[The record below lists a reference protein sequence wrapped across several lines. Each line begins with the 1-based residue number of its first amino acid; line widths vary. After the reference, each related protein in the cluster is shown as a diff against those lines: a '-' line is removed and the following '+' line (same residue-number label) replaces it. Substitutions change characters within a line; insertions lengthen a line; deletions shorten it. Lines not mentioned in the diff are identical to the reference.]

1 MMGMYLGMMDAVH
14 FVRLKRD
21 GIVFI
26 TLVFK
31 QISVLRY
38 VETG

>member
-1 MMGMYLGMMDAVH
+1 MMGMYLGMMDVVV
-14 FVRLKRD
+14 FVRLKKD
-21 GIVFI
+21 GNVFI
-26 TLVFK
+26 IPVFK

>member
-1 MMGMYLGMMDAVH
+1 MMGMYKGMMDAVL

-21 GIVFI
+21 GTAFI
-26 TLVFK
+26 IPEFK